1 MLNTCKT
8 TSQAVQLIKQALDS
22 GIAPRFV
29 KIFFFCSQAVDIP
42 TTHSERTCLRLAV
55 MCIKAGR
62 VYTCCIRVYT
72 CCIRVY
78 TYCIRV
84 YLLHTAS
91 ARASSWLKCTSRK
104 AICRHTQDSSTLLS
118 RASKRCVCLC
128 VYNIRT
134 YIHTCICVCM
144 YICTYAVC
152 MYGCISI
159 SKYIHIYICMYI
171 YRYRYVYTHTY
182 IYIYVHIHTYTYTY
196 TYIYISSTTA
206 QNRNHLDILNLRIGL
221 YITQLLYRK
230 LKFFTL

>member
-72 CCIRVY
+72 CCILVYTYCIRVY

-84 YLLHTAS
+84 YLLHTASARASSWLKCTSRKAICRRIRVYTYCIRVYIYLLHTAS

-159 SKYIHIYICMYI
+159 SKYIHIYICMY
-171 YRYRYVYTHTY
+171 VY
-182 IYIYVHIHTYTYTY
+182 IQI
-196 TYIYISSTTA
+196 
-206 QNRNHLDILNLRIGL
+206 
-221 YITQLLYRK
+221 
-230 LKFFTL
+230 